1 MSETFFSVNDL
12 LRRKFQT
19 GLAILGLSLC
29 AGSTVFL
36 LLFADRLGFGISL
49 RVEGS
54 LTLGLS
60 SIFSN
65 FFVFTALLVF
75 MVGAVVTSFMSFV
88 MMGQRVRDIGL
99 IRASGCPSNVLFGY
113 FFNELVIVT
122 LVSCLL
128 GTVFGIVADF
138 AFTGLFSVI
147 GLQVAQKTPNF
158 WLALVVFALF
168 FAFAL
173 IFGAKP
179 ILNATRVS
187 PAEALS
193 PKYYLGLTKETVSKV
208 LPKSNLTVRMAV
220 RNLSRYMSV
229 TSRAVLCLTVVF
241 VLITVAI
248 AGGIIAQQTTTNW
261 IENALGNDVVLVA
274 HRDMCNQYTLLLSKF
289 RGPQVLATLNYTAE
303 EYSVPPAMLLQLNQ
317 TQGVTGIDPRL
328 IIMQN
333 ITEVSGNVYDN
344 DTQSTV
350 TVGDSRRG
358 DSLVVGVDPDFVTGH
373 WFMQGEFLKENML
386 GNAVI
391 GDSLALK
398 MFSQPLVQSVMFM
411 NASFHVSGVCVD
423 PINNGK
429 VTYIHIRALEG
440 LCRVPGPN
448 ILLVRLDPSLDRSDV
463 LNRLKA
469 VVASLN
475 GSLNGNF
482 EVLELRETVEKN
494 SGFLGYVWSTVATIP
509 LFALAAAAF
518 CLTDYVALTTSQQ
531 KAEFGILRAV
541 GARPRTVLK
550 IVTAQNLIV
559 LLSSFGAG
567 VAVGLML
574 SLLFLVQK
582 PFVSVYG
589 MLEISGGMLSVLA
602 VTFAFSLYPSVRLS
616 KKPTLELIRES

>member
-19 GLAILGLSLC
+19 GSAILGLSMC

-36 LLFADRLGFGISL
+36 LLFADRLGFGITL

-65 FFVFTALLVF
+65 FFVFTAFLVF
-75 MVGAVVTSFMSFV
+75 LVGAVISSFLSFV

-99 IRASGCPSNVLFGY
+99 IRAVGCPSNVLFGY

-128 GTVFGIVADF
+128 DTVFGIGADF
-138 AFTGLFSVI
+138 ASTGLFSAI

-158 WLALVVFALF
+158 WLALGVFAVF
-168 FAFAL
+168 FVFVL
-173 IFGAKP
+173 IFGVRP
-179 ILNATRVS
+179 ILNATRVA

-193 PKYYLGLTKETVSKV
+193 PKYYLGLTKETASRVI
-208 LPKSNLTVRMAV
+208 PKSNLTVRMAV

-229 TSRAVLCLTVVF
+229 TSRVALCLTVAF
-241 VLITVAI
+241 VLVTVAV

-261 IENALGNDVVLVA
+261 ITSALSGDTVLVA
-274 HRDMCNQYTLLLSKF
+274 HKDVCSQYALLLSEF
-289 RGPQVLATLNYTAE
+289 RASQTLASLNYTAE
-303 EYSVPPAMLLQLNQ
+303 EYSIQQAMLLQLNQ
-317 TQGVTGIDPRL
+317 TQGVAEIDPRF

-350 TVGDSRRG
+350 TVGDSRKG
-358 DSLVVGVDPDFVTGH
+358 DSLVVGADPDSVTSH
-373 WFMQGEFLKENML
+373 WFMQGEFLKEDRL
-386 GNAVI
+386 GSAVI

-398 MFSQPLVQSVMFM
+398 MFSQPLVQSIMFS

-429 VTYIHIRALEG
+429 VTYVHMRTLES
-440 LCRVPGPN
+440 LCGVSGPN
-448 ILLVRLDPSLDRSDV
+448 ILLVRLDHSSDRSDI
-463 LNRLKA
+463 LNRLRF
-469 VVASLN
+469 VVT
-475 GSLNGNF
+475 GLNGNF

-494 SGFLGYVWSTVATIP
+494 AGFLGYVWSTVATVP

-531 KAEFGILRAV
+531 KEEFGILRAV

-550 IVTAQNLIV
+550 IVAAQNMIV

-582 PFVSVYG
+582 PFVSTYG
-589 MLEISGGMLSVLA
+589 MLEISTGMLLVLA

-616 KKPTLELIRES
+616 KKPILELIRES

>member
-65 FFVFTALLVF
+65 FFVFTALLIF
-75 MVGAVVTSFMSFV
+75 MVGAVVASFVSFV
-88 MMGQRVRDIGL
+88 MMSQRVRDIGL
-99 IRASGCPSNVLFGY
+99 IRAAGCPSGVLFGY

-138 AFTGLFSVI
+138 ASTGLFSAI

-158 WLALVVFALF
+158 WLALVVFVVF
-168 FAFAL
+168 FGFAL
-173 IFGAKP
+173 TFGAKP
-179 ILNATRVS
+179 ILNATRVT
-187 PAEALS
+187 PAEAVS
-193 PKYYLGLTKETVSKV
+193 PKYYLGLTKETTSRV

-229 TSRAVLCLTVVF
+229 TSRVVLCLTIVF
-241 VLITVAI
+241 VLTTVAI
-248 AGGIIAQQTTTNW
+248 AGGIIVQQTTTGW
-261 IENALGNDVVLVA
+261 IENALSNDVVLVA
-274 HRDMCNQYTLLLSKF
+274 QRDMCSQYELLLSKF
-289 RGPQVLATLNYTAE
+289 RSPQVLASLNYTAE
-303 EYSVPPAMLLQLNQ
+303 EYSLQQAMLLRLSQ
-317 TQGVTGIDPRL
+317 TQGVKGIDPRL
-328 IIMQN
+328 IIMQV
-333 ITEVSGNVYDN
+333 ITEVSGSVFDN
-344 DTQSTV
+344 DIQSTV

-358 DSLVVGVDPDFVTGH
+358 DSLVVGVDPDSAISQ
-373 WFMQGEFLKENML
+373 WFMQGEFLKENSL

-391 GDSLALK
+391 GDSLALR
-398 MFSQPLVQSVMFM
+398 MFKQPLVQSVMFM
-411 NASFHVSGVCVD
+411 DASFHVCGVCVE

-429 VTYIHIRALEG
+429 VTYVHIRTLES
-440 LCRVPGPN
+440 LCGVSGPN
-448 ILLVRLDPSLDRSDV
+448 ILLIRLDPSSDRSDV
-463 LNRLKA
+463 LNRLKS
-469 VVASLN
+469 VVE
-475 GSLNGNF
+475 GFNGNF
-482 EVLELRETVEKN
+482 EVLELRETLEKN
-494 SGFLGYVWSTVATIP
+494 AGFLGYVWSTVATIP

-531 KAEFGILRAV
+531 RAEFGILRAV
-541 GARPRTVLK
+541 GARPRAVLM
-550 IVTAQNLIV
+550 IVIAQNVIV

-582 PFVSVYG
+582 PFVSAYG
-589 MLEISGGMLSVLA
+589 MLEISAGMLSVLA
-602 VTFAFSLYPSVRLS
+602 VTFAFSLCPSVRLS
-616 KKPTLELIRES
+616 KKPTLDLIRES

>member
-19 GLAILGLSLC
+19 GLAILGLGLC

-60 SIFSN
+60 SILSN
-65 FFVFTALLVF
+65 FFVFTAFLVF
-75 MVGAVVTSFMSFV
+75 LVGAVISSFLSFV

-99 IRASGCPSNVLFGY
+99 IRAAGCPSNVLFGY

-138 AFTGLFSVI
+138 ASTGLFNAI
-147 GLQVAQKTPNF
+147 GLQVTQKTPDF
-158 WLALVVFALF
+158 WLALAVFAVF

-179 ILNATRVS
+179 ILNATRVT

-193 PKYYLGLTKETVSKV
+193 PKYYLGLTKETVSRV

-229 TSRAVLCLTVVF
+229 TSRVVLCLTVVF

-261 IENALGNDVVLVA
+261 IASALSDDAVLVA
-274 HRDMCNQYTLLLSKF
+274 HRDLCSQYVLLLSKF
-289 RGPQVLATLNYTAE
+289 RGPQVLASLNYTAE
-303 EYSVPPAMLLQLNQ
+303 EYSVPQAMLLQLNQ
-317 TQGVTGIDPRL
+317 TQGITGIDPRF

-350 TVGDSRRG
+350 TVGDSRKG
-358 DSLVVGVDPDFVTGH
+358 DSLVVGVDPDSVTGH
-373 WFMQGEFLKENML
+373 WFMQGEFLKEDCL
-386 GNAVI
+386 GSAVI

-398 MFSQPLVQSVMFM
+398 MFSQPLVQSIMLS
-411 NASFHVSGVCVD
+411 NASFHISGVCVD

-429 VTYIHIRALEG
+429 VTYVHMRALER
-440 LCRVPGPN
+440 LCGVSGPN
-448 ILLVRLDPSLDRSDV
+448 ILLFRLDPSSDRSDV
-463 LNRLKA
+463 LNRLRS
-469 VVASLN
+469 VVAV
-475 GSLNGNF
+475 LNGNF

-494 SGFLGYVWSTVATIP
+494 AGFLGYVWSTVATVPI
-509 LFALAAAAF
+509 FALAAAAF
-518 CLTDYVALTTSQQ
+518 CLTDYVALMTSQQ
-531 KAEFGILRAV
+531 KEEFGILRAV

-550 IVTAQNLIV
+550 IVVAQNVIV

-582 PFVSVYG
+582 PFVSAYG
-589 MLEISGGMLSVLA
+589 MLEISAGMLSVLA

>member
-1 MSETFFSVNDL
+1 VNDL

-36 LLFADRLGFGISL
+36 LLFADRLGFGTSL
-49 RVEGS
+49 RIEDS

-65 FFVFTALLVF
+65 FFVFTAVLVF
-75 MVGAVVTSFMSFV
+75 MVGAVVTSFISFV

-99 IRASGCPSNVLFGY
+99 IRAAGCPSNVLFGY

-138 AFTGLFSVI
+138 AFTGLFSAM
-147 GLQVAQKTPNF
+147 GLQVTQKTPNF
-158 WLALVVFALF
+158 WLAIVVFAVF
-168 FAFAL
+168 FTFAL
-173 IFGAKP
+173 VFGVKP
-179 ILNATRVS
+179 ILDSTRVS

-193 PKYYLGLTKETVSKV
+193 PEHYLGLTKETVSRV
-208 LPKSNLTVRMAV
+208 IPKSNLTVRLAV

-229 TSRAVLCLTVVF
+229 TSRVVLCLTVVF
-241 VLITVAI
+241 VLMTVAI

-261 IENALGNDVVLVA
+261 IENALSSDVVLVA
-274 HRDMCNQYTLLLSKF
+274 QRDMCNQYSLLLSEF
-289 RGPQVLATLNYTAE
+289 RGPQELASMNYTAE
-303 EYSVPPAMLLQLNQ
+303 EYSIPQTMLLQLNQ
-317 TQGVTGIDPRL
+317 TQGVAGIDTRL
-328 IIMQN
+328 ITMQN
-333 ITEVSGNVYDN
+333 ITEVSGTVYDN
-344 DTQSTV
+344 DTESTV
-350 TVGDSRRG
+350 TVGDNRRG
-358 DSLVVGVDPDFVTGH
+358 DSLVVGVDPDSVTGH
-373 WFMQGEFLKENML
+373 WFMQGEFLKENSL

-398 MFSQPLVQSVMFM
+398 MFSQPLVQSIKFM

-429 VTYIHIRALEG
+429 VTYVHIRALEEM
-440 LCRVPGPN
+440 CRAIGPN
-448 ILLVRLDPSLDRSDV
+448 ILLIRLDPSSNRSDV
-463 LNRLKA
+463 LNRLNSA
-469 VVASLN
+469 VAGLN
-475 GSLNGNF
+475 ASLNGNF

-494 SGFLGYVWSTVATIP
+494 AGFLGYVWSTVATIP
-509 LFALAAAAF
+509 LFALVAAAF
-518 CLTDYVALTTSQQ
+518 CLTDYVVLTTRQQ

-541 GARPRTVLK
+541 GARPRTILK
-550 IVTAQNLIV
+550 IVTAQNVIV

-567 VAVGLML
+567 VVAGLML

-582 PFVSVYG
+582 PYVSAYG
-589 MLEISGGMLSVLA
+589 MLEISAGMLSVLG